1 MSFHT
6 RNKPVRTI
14 EDLSGMRVRTSS
26 RASSAVVDQ
35 LGAVPVTMPPPQMT
49 EALSKGVID
58 GVLFSW
64 ANIRDVKVDEVTDYH
79 SDNTAGYLAPS
90 QTVLGMLMSQKTY
103 TKLPD
108 DLKAVIDR
116 NSGQALVDMI
126 SGVWEQALVDA
137 HAAMPADKV
146 VKIEESEYQRIQDA
160 AVPARQQWV
169 TDVSE
174 KGIDGDSLIEG
185 IRRISSEVR

>member
-1 MSFHT
+1 
-6 RNKPVRTI
+6 
-14 EDLSGMRVRTSS
+14 
-26 RASSAVVDQ
+26 
-35 LGAVPVTMPPPQMT
+35 
-49 EALSKGVID
+49 
-58 GVLFSW
+58 
-64 ANIRDVKVDEVTDYH
+64 
-79 SDNTAGYLAPS
+79 
-90 QTVLGMLMSQKTY
+90 
-103 TKLPD
+103 
-108 DLKAVIDR
+108 
-116 NSGQALVDMI
+116 MI

>member
-1 MSFHT
+1 
-6 RNKPVRTI
+6 
-14 EDLSGMRVRTSS
+14 
-26 RASSAVVDQ
+26 
-35 LGAVPVTMPPPQMT
+35 MPPPQMT